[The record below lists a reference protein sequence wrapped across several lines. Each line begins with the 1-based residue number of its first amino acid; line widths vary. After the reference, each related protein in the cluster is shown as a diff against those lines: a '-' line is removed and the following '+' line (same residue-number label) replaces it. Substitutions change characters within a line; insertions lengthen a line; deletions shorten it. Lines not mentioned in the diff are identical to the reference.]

1 MGFAFFV
8 SFCFQIYLDQAS
20 KGGQPL
26 YFNRLFVV
34 CGFVGSKI
42 STKREAAK
50 LEQLYNCTLN
60 TSSIRS
66 TWEKLTQ
73 GKKE

>member
-1 MGFAFFV
+1 MMGYAFIV

-26 YFNRLFVV
+26 FFV